1 MLSWAVVVTGQCVD
15 PVTSGQVG
23 MLGWAVVVTGQCV
36 ASYQWP
42 GWYAGLGCGRVAT
55 A

>member
-1 MLSWAVVVTGQCVD
+1 ML

-42 GWYAGLGCGRVAT
+42 GWYAALGCGSDWSVCSQLPVARLVC
-55 A
+55 